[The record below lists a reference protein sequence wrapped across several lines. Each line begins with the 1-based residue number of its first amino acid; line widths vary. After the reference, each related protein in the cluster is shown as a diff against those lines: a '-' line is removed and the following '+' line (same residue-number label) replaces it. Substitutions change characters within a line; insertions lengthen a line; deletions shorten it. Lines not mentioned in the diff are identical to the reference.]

1 MSLRFLITIYKE
13 YLLLKYSK
21 QCLVDMLICRANLN
35 PNIEV
40 NFTVHHTKKL
50 LENTPND
57 IPLGVFISI
66 IHRTRLIHLNNE
78 MKDLELTAGQV
89 PFLMHLSHKEG
100 ITQDNLAV
108 HLHIDKGTVARALK
122 KLEDNGFIYREINPQ
137 NRRKYLLFLTEK
149 GRQIVPK
156 IHQIDKEWEKS
167 VCSDLS
173 DAEYIPLL
181 NTLQTLAMKSLE
193 KVHKNGEK

>member
-1 MSLRFLITIYKE
+1 
-13 YLLLKYSK
+13 
-21 QCLVDMLICRANLN
+21 
-35 PNIEV
+35 
-40 NFTVHHTKKL
+40 
-50 LENTPND
+50 
-57 IPLGVFISI
+57 
-66 IHRTRLIHLNNE
+66 

-100 ITQDNLAV
+100 ITQDDLAV

-156 IHQIDKEWEKS
+156 IHQINKEWEKS
-167 VCSDLS
+167 VCFDLS
-173 DAEYIPLL
+173 DVEYIKLL

>member
-1 MSLRFLITIYKE
+1 M
-13 YLLLKYSK
+13 
-21 QCLVDMLICRANLN
+21 
-35 PNIEV
+35 
-40 NFTVHHTKKL
+40 HHTKKL

-122 KLEDNGFIYREINPQ
+122 KLEDNEFIYREINPQ

-173 DAEYIPLL
+173 DAEYIQLL

>member
-1 MSLRFLITIYKE
+1 M
-13 YLLLKYSK
+13 
-21 QCLVDMLICRANLN
+21 QN
-35 PNIEV
+35 
-40 NFTVHHTKKL
+40 TKKL
-50 LENTPND
+50 LEDKPED

-66 IHRTRLIHLNNE
+66 IHRTRIVHLNNE

-89 PFLMHLSHKEG
+89 PFLIHLSHKEG
-100 ITQDNLAV
+100 ITQDDLAV

-137 NRRKYLLFLTEK
+137 NRRRYLLFLTEK
-149 GRQIVPK
+149 GRQIVPQ
-156 IHQIDKEWEKS
+156 IYNIDKEWENS
-167 VCSDLS
+167 VCSNLLDT
-173 DAEYIPLL
+173 EYSHLF

>member
-1 MSLRFLITIYKE
+1 M
-13 YLLLKYSK
+13 
-21 QCLVDMLICRANLN
+21 
-35 PNIEV
+35 

-50 LENTPND
+50 IENTPED

-66 IHRTRLIHLNNE
+66 IHRTRIIHLNNE

-100 ITQDNLAV
+100 ITQDDLAV

-156 IHQIDKEWEKS
+156 IHQINKEWEKS
-167 VCSDLS
+167 VCFDLS
-173 DAEYIPLL
+173 DVEYIKLL

>member
-1 MSLRFLITIYKE
+1 M
-13 YLLLKYSK
+13 
-21 QCLVDMLICRANLN
+21 
-35 PNIEV
+35 

-50 LENTPND
+50 LENTPED

-66 IHRTRLIHLNNE
+66 IHRTRIIHLNNE
-78 MKDLELTAGQV
+78 MKDLEITAGQV

-100 ITQDNLAV
+100 ITQDDLAV

-149 GRQIVPK
+149 GRHIVPK
-156 IHQIDKEWEKS
+156 IHQINKEWEKS
-167 VCSDLS
+167 VCFDLS
-173 DAEYIPLL
+173 DVEYIKLL

>member
-1 MSLRFLITIYKE
+1 M
-13 YLLLKYSK
+13 
-21 QCLVDMLICRANLN
+21 
-35 PNIEV
+35 
-40 NFTVHHTKKL
+40 NFTVHHAKKL
-50 LENTPND
+50 LENTPSD
-57 IPLGVFISI
+57 IPLGVFLSI

-100 ITQDNLAV
+100 ITQDDLAV

-173 DAEYIPLL
+173 DAEYIKLL

>member
-1 MSLRFLITIYKE
+1 M
-13 YLLLKYSK
+13 
-21 QCLVDMLICRANLN
+21 
-35 PNIEV
+35 
-40 NFTVHHTKKL
+40 HHTKKL
-50 LENTPND
+50 LENTPSD

-173 DAEYIPLL
+173 DAEYIQLL
-181 NTLQTLAMKSLE
+181 NTLQTLATKSLE

>member
-1 MSLRFLITIYKE
+1 
-13 YLLLKYSK
+13 
-21 QCLVDMLICRANLN
+21 
-35 PNIEV
+35 
-40 NFTVHHTKKL
+40 
-50 LENTPND
+50 
-57 IPLGVFISI
+57 
-66 IHRTRLIHLNNE
+66 

-167 VCSDLS
+167 VCSDLL
-173 DAEYIPLL
+173 DAEYIQLL

>member
-1 MSLRFLITIYKE
+1 M
-13 YLLLKYSK
+13 
-21 QCLVDMLICRANLN
+21 
-35 PNIEV
+35 

-50 LENTPND
+50 LKNTPSD

-156 IHQIDKEWEKS
+156 IHQIEKEWEKS

-173 DAEYIPLL
+173 DAEYIQLL
-181 NTLQTLAMKSLE
+181 NTLQTLATKSLE
-193 KVHKNGEK
+193 KLHKNGEK

>member
-1 MSLRFLITIYKE
+1 M
-13 YLLLKYSK
+13 
-21 QCLVDMLICRANLN
+21 
-35 PNIEV
+35 
-40 NFTVHHTKKL
+40 HHTKKL
-50 LENTPND
+50 LKNTPSD

>member
-1 MSLRFLITIYKE
+1 M
-13 YLLLKYSK
+13 
-21 QCLVDMLICRANLN
+21 
-35 PNIEV
+35 
-40 NFTVHHTKKL
+40 HHTKKL
-50 LENTPND
+50 LENKPDD
-57 IPLGVFISI
+57 IPLGVFVSI
-66 IHRTRLIHLNNE
+66 IHRTRIVHLNNE
-78 MKDLELTAGQV
+78 MKDLEITAGQV
-89 PFLMHLSHKEG
+89 PFLIHLSHKEG
-100 ITQDNLAV
+100 ITQDDLAV

-156 IHQIDKEWEKS
+156 IYDIDKEWENS
-167 VCSDLS
+167 VCSNFS
-173 DAEYIPLL
+173 DTEYDRLF

>member
-1 MSLRFLITIYKE
+1 M
-13 YLLLKYSK
+13 
-21 QCLVDMLICRANLN
+21 
-35 PNIEV
+35 
-40 NFTVHHTKKL
+40 HHTKKI
-50 LENTPND
+50 LENDSSD

-66 IHRTRLIHLNNE
+66 IHRTRIIHLNNE

-89 PFLMHLSHKEG
+89 PFLIHLSHKEG
-100 ITQDNLAV
+100 ITQDDLAI

-122 KLEDNGFIYREINPQ
+122 KLEDNGLIYREINPQ

-156 IHQIDKEWEKS
+156 IYQIDKEWEQS
-167 VCSDLS
+167 VCLDLS
-173 DAEYIPLL
+173 DTEYATLV

-193 KVHKNGEK
+193 KVHKTGEK

>member
-1 MSLRFLITIYKE
+1 M
-13 YLLLKYSK
+13 
-21 QCLVDMLICRANLN
+21 
-35 PNIEV
+35 
-40 NFTVHHTKKL
+40 HHTKKL
-50 LENTPND
+50 LKNTPSD

-156 IHQIDKEWEKS
+156 IHQIEKEWEKS

-173 DAEYIPLL
+173 DAEYIQLL
-181 NTLQTLAMKSLE
+181 NTLQTLATKSLE
-193 KVHKNGEK
+193 KLHKNGEK

>member
-1 MSLRFLITIYKE
+1 M
-13 YLLLKYSK
+13 
-21 QCLVDMLICRANLN
+21 
-35 PNIEV
+35 

-50 LENTPND
+50 LENTPRD

-167 VCSDLS
+167 VCSDLL
-173 DAEYIPLL
+173 DAEYIQLL

>member
-1 MSLRFLITIYKE
+1 M
-13 YLLLKYSK
+13 
-21 QCLVDMLICRANLN
+21 
-35 PNIEV
+35 
-40 NFTVHHTKKL
+40 HHTKKL
-50 LENTPND
+50 LENTPED

-66 IHRTRLIHLNNE
+66 IHRTRIIHLNNE

-100 ITQDNLAV
+100 ITQDDLAV

-173 DAEYIPLL
+173 DTEYIQLL

>member
-1 MSLRFLITIYKE
+1 
-13 YLLLKYSK
+13 
-21 QCLVDMLICRANLN
+21 
-35 PNIEV
+35 
-40 NFTVHHTKKL
+40 
-50 LENTPND
+50 
-57 IPLGVFISI
+57 
-66 IHRTRLIHLNNE
+66 

>member
-1 MSLRFLITIYKE
+1 
-13 YLLLKYSK
+13 
-21 QCLVDMLICRANLN
+21 
-35 PNIEV
+35 
-40 NFTVHHTKKL
+40 
-50 LENTPND
+50 
-57 IPLGVFISI
+57 
-66 IHRTRLIHLNNE
+66 

-173 DAEYIPLL
+173 DAEYIQLL
-181 NTLQTLAMKSLE
+181 NTLQTLATKSLE

>member
-1 MSLRFLITIYKE
+1 M
-13 YLLLKYSK
+13 
-21 QCLVDMLICRANLN
+21 
-35 PNIEV
+35 
-40 NFTVHHTKKL
+40 HHAKKL
-50 LENTPND
+50 LENTLED

-66 IHRTRLIHLNNE
+66 IHRTRIIHLNNE

-100 ITQDNLAV
+100 ITQDDLAV

-149 GRQIVPK
+149 GRHIVPK

-167 VCSDLS
+167 VGSDLS
-173 DAEYIPLL
+173 DKEYIQLL
-181 NTLQTLAMKSLE
+181 NTLQTLATKSLE

>member
-1 MSLRFLITIYKE
+1 M
-13 YLLLKYSK
+13 
-21 QCLVDMLICRANLN
+21 
-35 PNIEV
+35 
-40 NFTVHHTKKL
+40 HHTKKL
-50 LENTPND
+50 LENTPRD

-167 VCSDLS
+167 VCSDLL
-173 DAEYIPLL
+173 DAEYIQLL